1 MTLSYSIEKV
11 AYLDKVSSE
20 FFKQEESPCQKKVK
34 HCCKKLRK
42 GKKERRKKP
51 KDVGHFLVQKLRM
64 PKQNVNCSA
73 SGKKGKLS
81 CYKCL
86 FE

>member
-1 MTLSYSIEKV
+1 MPVEGQTLLQK
-11 AYLDKVSSE
+11 DKKRE
-20 FFKQEESPCQKKVK
+20 
-34 HCCKKLRK
+34 
-42 GKKERRKKP
+42 KKERRKKP